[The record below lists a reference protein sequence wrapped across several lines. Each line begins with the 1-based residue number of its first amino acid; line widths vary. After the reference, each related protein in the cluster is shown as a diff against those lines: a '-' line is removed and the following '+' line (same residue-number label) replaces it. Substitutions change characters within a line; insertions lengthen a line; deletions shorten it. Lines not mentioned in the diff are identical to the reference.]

1 MSIRSIAASAA
12 LAMALAAPLP
22 ATALDILMT
31 NDDGYTADGINILY
45 TELVAAGHN
54 VTMVA
59 PKTNQSGKGMAFNSE
74 VFFPVEVVNFAPN
87 QWYVDGTPVDCL
99 QAGLDAILVNNPP
112 DIVVSGINFG
122 ENVGPIS
129 SQSGTVGAAQKALQ
143 RGIPAIAVS
152 AQRDNSNSNNTIA
165 AMDDAAR
172 FVVQVIDELI
182 YEASERPAWC
192 DRYPHARF
200 CQIEIGSIE
209 LPEGVGLNINH
220 PPVEAAETAGVAFTR
235 ISNYT
240 TVDFS
245 IVENPPGGGVYF
257 SQIVF
262 NQTPPTPQEALED
275 VVQLNNGFI
284 TVSPLDPD
292 LNAQFTNK
300 FLIAIALRNI
310 LL

>member
-1 MSIRSIAASAA
+1 MSIRCNAASV
-12 LAMALAAPLP
+12 ALAATLALPLP
-22 ATALDILMT
+22 ATAMDILIT
-31 NDDGYTADGINILY
+31 NDDGYTADGINILFN
-45 TELVAAGHN
+45 ELVAAGHN

-143 RGIPAIAVS
+143 RGVPAIAVS
-152 AQRDNSNSNNTIA
+152 AQRDNSNSNNTIN
-165 AMDDAAR
+165 AMDDAAQ
-172 FVVQVIDELI
+172 FVIQVIDELI
-182 YEASERPAWC
+182 YAASERPAWC
-192 DRYPHARF
+192 DSYPNTPF
-200 CQIEIGSIE
+200 CQTEIGSIE

-220 PPVEAAETAGVAFTR
+220 PPVEAANTAGVVFTR

-257 SQIVF
+257 SQLLF
-262 NQTPPTPQEALED
+262 NQTPPTAQEALED

-292 LNAQFTNK
+292 LNALAINEY
-300 FLIAIALRNI
+300 LISNALRNI
-310 LL
+310 LP